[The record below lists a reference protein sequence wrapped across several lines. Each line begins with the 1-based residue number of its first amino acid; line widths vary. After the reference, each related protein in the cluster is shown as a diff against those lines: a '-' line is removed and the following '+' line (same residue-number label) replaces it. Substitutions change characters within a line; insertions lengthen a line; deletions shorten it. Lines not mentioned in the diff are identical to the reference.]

1 VLFILSEKKRDG
13 AVYKIDCNQQSKS
26 FLAEFN
32 SIQPSRSSG
41 ENYQLSWLIRSA
53 ERAATLPK
61 GNIKKILWD
70 AEGGYPEHALGFVQY
85 SPRPFYQG
93 YGCDGTTDENVH
105 LIALTLCK
113 RLGADYVAAYAK
125 AYPEADEDTL
135 GWIRGLPL
143 DKGIMQETIIPKHPG
158 AKELALMLK
167 DLQAINNHSVIDVL
181 LETFGQRDIRVDNW
195 Y

>member
-1 VLFILSEKKRDG
+1 MT
-13 AVYKIDCNQQSKS
+13 VYKIDCNQQSNS
-26 FLAEFN
+26 FLAEVN

-41 ENYQLSWLIRSA
+41 ENYQLSWLKQSA

-61 GNIKKILWD
+61 GYIKKVLWD
-70 AEGGYPEHALGFVQY
+70 AEGGYPEHANGFVQY
-85 SPRPFYQG
+85 SPRPFCQG

-113 RLGADYVAAYAK
+113 RLGIDYVAVYAK
-125 AYPEADEDTL
+125 AYPDADNDTL

-143 DKGIMQETIIPKHPG
+143 DKEITQETIIPKHAG
-158 AKELALMLK
+158 AKELALMLN
-167 DLQAINNHSVIDVL
+167 DLQATNNRSVIDVL
-181 LETFGQRDIRVDNW
+181 LETFGRRDIQLDDW